1 MIRLKKDN
9 IYMVFLHILC
19 FMVVINSASIWV
31 QEEMALIPIGL
42 LKYMIWLLAVLLA
55 GIHIRRVDSRFGINM
70 FLIIGCTIGYSIFNI
85 KYINISLNIA
95 FIPMLVFYFV
105 AYTNENQIRKVYNS
119 LVNVMCLMAVISLIF
134 YMLASILGIISPTG
148 YYSYEWSWVYRV
160 PSYYNLYYEPMPTGL
175 QDYLVTRNC
184 GIFPEA
190 PMFCFP
196 LCVALGLQEL
206 ILKKSRVK
214 SIILVITI
222 ITTFSTT
229 GYLFLIGL
237 YGYKFI
243 KQKGFNNAIVKI
255 GVVIAGLTV
264 ATYLAYTI
272 FINKTAT
279 GSYSVR
285 SDHISACLLVALKTG
300 FLGGGIGNTALLEKY
315 MSYKQGASIGFL
327 YLFALGGI
335 FSILPIVIPMIQ
347 TAHKALKVRNTD
359 VIFFTILF
367 FYLIFVT
374 NIIYR
379 NIMWFIVA
387 VVFMCPDG
395 LLNCG
400 EIQWQIGE
408 TEKSECQK
416 AIC

>member
-1 MIRLKKDN
+1 M
-9 IYMVFLHILC
+9 
-19 FMVVINSASIWV
+19 
-31 QEEMALIPIGL
+31 
-42 LKYMIWLLAVLLA
+42 
-55 GIHIRRVDSRFGINM
+55 
-70 FLIIGCTIGYSIFNI
+70 
-85 KYINISLNIA
+85 
-95 FIPMLVFYFV
+95 
-105 AYTNENQIRKVYNS
+105 
-119 LVNVMCLMAVISLIF
+119 
-134 YMLASILGIISPTG
+134 
-148 YYSYEWSWVYRV
+148 
-160 PSYYNLYYEPMPTGL
+160 
-175 QDYLVTRNC
+175 
-184 GIFPEA
+184 
-190 PMFCFP
+190 
-196 LCVALGLQEL
+196 
-206 ILKKSRVK
+206 
-214 SIILVITI
+214 
-222 ITTFSTT
+222 
-229 GYLFLIGL
+229 
-237 YGYKFI
+237 
-243 KQKGFNNAIVKI
+243 
-255 GVVIAGLTV
+255 
-264 ATYLAYTI
+264 AYTI